1 MKYLK
6 TVLLGIIA
14 GALFGALVCLIGVFI
29 AWDINIFKQIFI
41 PIRLGSFLGF
51 VMGTIYYLVE
61 EDYL

>member
-6 TVLLGIIA
+6 TVLLGIIG

-41 PIRLGSFLGF
+41 PIRLGSILGF
-51 VMGTIYYLVE
+51 IMGTVHYLVE
-61 EDYL
+61 ENYL